1 MTTTLGKCSEPV
13 DNPGGW
19 SSHPCGKRVTVI
31 ENDKGYCTRH
41 SPAYKARKQR
51 ERHQRYEAERA
62 ASKAIADAAAE
73 QRRRA
78 ACYPE
83 LLAALEAAVS
93 RITDDHECLDC
104 GSQRPDGR
112 GGTDHD
118 QDCIVY
124 LLEAAIAKASPQK
137 ETP

>member
-83 LLAALEAAVS
+83 LLAALEIFADPATWLKQGNTHAIPVKATL
-93 RITDDHECLDC
+93 IA
-104 GSQRPDGR
+104 Q
-112 GGTDHD
+112 
-118 QDCIVY
+118 
-124 LLEAAIAKASPQK
+124 AAIARAKK